1 VRLGLPYRRRF
12 ERRPGAAAG
21 SLRKSGRPGQP
32 ASARTPPTREL
43 SPTAACLA
51 LVVVGV
57 LALAGCQ
64 RVAEPAPPDQMGTTA
79 ATANDTAYPSLYTVP
94 PRPKLS
100 YNVEQRRA
108 IVDGLIADRANARYT
123 DQVVRYRTGRSTL
136 PPPPAPPPVVAEA
149 VPDTTAEPGAAGEP
163 ASSSPE
169 TSETGGSATTP
180 TGSGQDTLGEFMS
193 QMVRDSKQTRP
204 GGGGEDNYASG
215 PGFLGWLR
223 GLLGLSPE
231 PAPPAASAK
240 PDAGSPTAA
249 PATSADAGAAVR
261 SGPPSGA
268 EAERPAV
275 VSEARPAVESSAVA
289 APAAEF
295 QQAMAPGRADQRQP
309 ALNGHAAGQRLAD
322 DDDAGAARPEPGS
335 VGIAVD
341 AGSVAIEIGPPAL
354 KPAPA
359 AASASTPGAAIA
371 AVNTKPKNPLAA
383 TPPALK
389 PAPAAAS
396 ASTSGATIAAVNT
409 TPIPKHRVA
418 GVAARPAA
426 RVAFAPGSAE
436 LPAGVGPEL
445 EKVLATARTRGAS
458 IRIVGEADAATL
470 ALDRARAVAIA
481 LVRLGARAGDLSMSL
496 APHAT
501 GNEVRLLLA
510 APAGS

>member
-21 SLRKSGRPGQP
+21 SLSKSGRPGQP

-354 KPAPA
+354 KPVPA
-359 AASASTPGAAIA
+359 AASASTPGATIA
-371 AVNTKPKNPLAA
+371 TVNTM
-383 TPPALK
+383 
-389 PAPAAAS
+389 PAPKK
-396 ASTSGATIAAVNT
+396 
-409 TPIPKHRVA
+409 PVA
-418 GVAARPAA
+418 GTSAG

-436 LPAGVGPEL
+436 LPAGIGPEL
-445 EKVLATARTRGAS
+445 EKVLATARTRDAA

>member
-1 VRLGLPYRRRF
+1 VRPGLPYRRRL

-21 SLRKSGRPGQP
+21 PSRRSGRAGQLP
-32 ASARTPPTREL
+32 SARIPRTREL
-43 SPTAACLA
+43 SLTAACLTI
-51 LVVVGV
+51 VVVGV

-64 RVAEPAPPDQMGTTA
+64 RVAEPAAPNQMGTTP
-79 ATANDTAYPSLYTVP
+79 ATANDSGYPSLYTVP
-94 PRPKLS
+94 PRPQLS

-136 PPPPAPPPVVAEA
+136 PPPPAPPPVVAAVVPEA
-149 VPDTTAEPGAAGEP
+149 PAEPGAADES

-169 TSETGGSATTP
+169 AGETSGSATAP
-180 TGSGQDTLGEFMS
+180 TGSGQDTLGDFMA
-193 QMVRDSKQTRP
+193 QMVRDSKQARS
-204 GGGGEDNYASG
+204 GGAGEDNDASG
-215 PGFLGWLR
+215 AGFLGWLR

-240 PDAGSPTAA
+240 PDAGPPTAGHAA
-249 PATSADAGAAVR
+249 PANAGAPIKG
-261 SGPPSGA
+261 GPPSGA
-268 EAERPAV
+268 EAEPPTL
-275 VSEARPAVESSAVA
+275 VSDARPAVEATGVA
-289 APAAEF
+289 EPAPEF
-295 QQAMAPGRADQRQP
+295 QQAMAPGRGDQRQS
-309 ALNGHAAGQRLAD
+309 AANGHPAGQRLAAAD
-322 DDDAGAARPEPGS
+322 GAGSARPEPGS

-354 KPAPA
+354 KPVPA
-359 AASASTPGAAIA
+359 AASASTPGATIA
-371 AVNTKPKNPLAA
+371 TVNTM
-383 TPPALK
+383 
-389 PAPAAAS
+389 PAPKKPVGGTS
-396 ASTSGATIAAVNT
+396 AG
-409 TPIPKHRVA
+409 
-418 GVAARPAA
+418 

-436 LPAGVGPEL
+436 LPAGIGPEL
-445 EKVLATARTRGAS
+445 EKVLATARTRDAA

-481 LVRLGARAGDLSMSL
+481 LVRLGARAGDLNISL